1 MQDNNMELYAAEF
14 LLFGLPLIGGA
25 INIILTL
32 AQIQSDKKWYEECP
46 GRDRCGFDKCMRHS
60 LCACCT
66 NEADAKRREKGGC
79 RGSLLHLPFKQSN
92 HNGVTLRRPNLF
104 WS

>member
-60 LCACCT
+60 LY
-66 NEADAKRREKGGC
+66 GC
-79 RGSLLHLPFKQSN
+79 PVSP
-92 HNGVTLRRPNLF
+92 NGEFLTAEERKELKKKIEELDD
-104 WS
+104 